1 MILHKNDEYDV
12 DIIDISY
19 EGLGVAKINGNTI
32 FIPNSIT
39 GEKVHIVITKVCK
52 NYCFARVI
60 DFLKLVVKEEK
71 K

>member
-19 EGLGVAKINGNTI
+19 EGLGVAKINGITI

-39 GEKVHIVITKVCK
+39 GEKVHVAITKVCK

-60 DFLKLVVKEEK
+60 DFLKISSKR
-71 K
+71 